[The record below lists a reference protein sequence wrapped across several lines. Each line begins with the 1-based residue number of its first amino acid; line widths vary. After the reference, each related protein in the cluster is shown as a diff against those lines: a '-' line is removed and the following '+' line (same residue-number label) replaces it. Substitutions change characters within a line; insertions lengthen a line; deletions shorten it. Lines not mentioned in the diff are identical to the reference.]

1 MQNNYVIKYFL
12 FLARIV
18 CDEYFLSFHLLRNKA
33 EKNSTFARRKLF
45 PFKKKNLTN
54 LIKKN

>member
-45 PFKKKNLTN
+45 PFKKK
-54 LIKKN
+54 I